1 MKKLLSIT
9 IVFLVSLAVK
19 ALPDEG
25 MWLLPLIE
33 KLNMG
38 KMTEMGLKLSAK
50 DIYNLNNG
58 GLTDAVVSMG
68 RGFCT
73 GEIVSSQGLLL
84 TNYHCG
90 LDYIQSHS
98 TLQHD
103 YHQDG
108 FWAKS
113 LKEELPN
120 QGLYVRFLIRIDD
133 VTDRVLENVTDDMA
147 ENERNQEI
155 SKVMQTIT
163 AEATAGTH
171 YSASVSSFYGGNN
184 FYLLVYES
192 YNDVRLVGAPP
203 SALGKYGDDTDNW
216 EWPRHTADFSVF
228 RVYMSPDGKP
238 AEYSQDNVPLKP
250 KHYLPVSIKG
260 IQEND
265 FAMVLGYP
273 GGTTRYMTSYEVEEQ
288 LEITHPNRIKIRGAL
303 QEAWMEDMMADPR
316 IRMQYASKY
325 QGVSNYW
332 KFSIGQKASLEKLN
346 VKAEKEE
353 LEKRFTDWVN
363 ARNRR
368 RQEYGDALN
377 LIRTSIEG
385 RAKNLNL
392 EQYISECF
400 RAGTELVT
408 IAGSTSRILN
418 AISSGG
424 DNTAENIKRL
434 LSATEDIYKDYSAPT
449 DRKAMIAMF
458 SIYKEDIQP
467 EYWPSFMVT
476 IDREYNGSVEKFVDN
491 MFQKSIFTS
500 QEKLKSFTENPDA
513 DRLAGDPALVCYQD
527 IRELA
532 LKVAGEEGDYNTNL
546 ARGRRL
552 YIAGLKEMD
561 PDIVRYPDANS
572 TMRLT
577 YGSVLSYEPRDAV
590 IYKYFTTMTGVL
602 EKYVKD
608 DYEFD
613 LPEDYM
619 TLYREKKFGRYAD
632 SKGYMPV
639 CFLTNNDI
647 TGGNSGSP
655 VINGNGEL
663 IGLAFDG
670 NWEAMSGDIAFD
682 PELQRCICVDI
693 RYVLWVMDI
702 YAGAKNLV
710 DEMTIRK

>member
-1 MKKLLSIT
+1 MKKLFFII
-9 IVFLVSLAVK
+9 IVLLISLTVK

-38 KMTEMGLKLSAK
+38 KMTELGLKLSAE

-73 GEIVSSQGLLL
+73 AEIVSSQGLML

-98 TLQHD
+98 SLEHD

-120 QGLYVRFLIRIDD
+120 QGLYVRFLVSIED
-133 VTDRVLENVTDDMA
+133 VTGRVLENVTGDMT

-155 SKVMQTIT
+155 NKAIQTIT
-163 AEATAGTH
+163 VEATAGTH
-171 YSASVSSFYGGNN
+171 YSSSVSSFYGGNN

-203 SALGKYGDDTDNW
+203 AALGKYGDDTDNW

-228 RVYMSPDGKP
+228 RVYMGPDGKP
-238 AEYSQDNVPLKP
+238 AEYSEDNVPLKP

-260 IQEND
+260 IQEDD

-273 GGTTRYMTSYEVEEQ
+273 GGTSRYMTSYEVEEL
-288 LEITHPNRIKIRGAL
+288 LEITHPNIIKIRGAL
-303 QEAWMEDMMADPR
+303 QEAWMEDMMADPV

-332 KFSIGQKASLEKLN
+332 KNSIGQKAALEKLN
-346 VKAEKEE
+346 VKGEKEE

-368 RQEYGDALN
+368 KQQYGDALN

-385 RAKNLNL
+385 RAKNLYV
-392 EQYISECF
+392 EQYIRECF
-400 RAGTELVT
+400 RAGTELIT

-418 AISSGG
+418 AISSG
-424 DNTAENIKRL
+424 NSKTRENINIL
-434 LSATEDIYKDYSAPT
+434 MNAAEDIYKDYSAPT
-449 DRKAMIAMF
+449 DRKSIIAMF
-458 SIYKEDIQP
+458 SIYKADIP
-467 EYWPSFMVT
+467 SEYWPAFMFT
-476 IDREYNGSVEKFVDN
+476 IDKEYNGSVEEFVDY
-491 MFQKSIFTS
+491 MFRNSIFTS
-500 QEKLKSFTENPDA
+500 LEKLRSFTDNPDA
-513 DRLAGDPALVCYQD
+513 EKLASDPAMVCYQD
-527 IRELA
+527 IRDLT
-532 LKVAGEEGDYNTNL
+532 LKAVGEEGDFNTNL

-552 YIAGLKEMD
+552 YIAGLREMD
-561 PDIVRYPDANS
+561 PDVVRYPDANS

-590 IYKYFTTMTGVL
+590 IYKYYTTMTGVL

-619 TLYREKKFGRYAD
+619 ILFREKQFGRYAD
-632 SKGYMPV
+632 PKGYMPV

-670 NWEAMSGDIAFD
+670 NWEAMSGDISFD
-682 PELQRCICVDI
+682 PALQRCICVDI

-702 YAGAKNLV
+702 YAGARNLV
-710 DEMTIRK
+710 DEMTIRR